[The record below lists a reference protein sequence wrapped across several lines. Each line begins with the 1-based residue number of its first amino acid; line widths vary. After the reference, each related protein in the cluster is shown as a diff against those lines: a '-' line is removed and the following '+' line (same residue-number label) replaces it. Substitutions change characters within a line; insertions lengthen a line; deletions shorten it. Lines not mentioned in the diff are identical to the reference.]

1 MPLSVVMDDSTA
13 QDKCNGVLVEIANDE
28 ALKALDERESGYSR
42 VSVPLE
48 QVQPWEGATMPDG
61 DYTVFLYRANVCHLC
76 LLACSCAS
84 IAFIATIPA
93 LSQPPVITAH
103 PHNKPLAAL
112 LIACTHSPCCHTMV
126 ALLIEAAPN
135 PTASH

>member
-1 MPLSVVMDDSTA
+1 MDDSTA

-84 IAFIATIPA
+84 ITFITSITSIVTATRHHCTPTQQA
-93 LSQPPVITAH
+93 GGVVAHSMHSLSLLSHHGCT
-103 PHNKPLAAL
+103 PH
-112 LIACTHSPCCHTMV
+112 
-126 ALLIEAAPN
+126 
-135 PTASH
+135 